1 MTIAPGGVVSMRET
15 VLAQAALALAGAAT
29 FDEAFDRVAEVLMDD
44 LGAIGCAVFTAS
56 GDDGSVIV
64 THQRGAGSA
73 PERRITHKVTAKRL
87 ALVMRTGAA
96 IYHGDVGAVPD
107 MQDEHHVSIF
117 GAQGIHAVCLLP
129 LATEGPTFGALSV
142 RYQTVQRFDAGQQQ
156 LLIDLASHLAM
167 AWRHLTERET
177 LARRSDR
184 LAALTRAQFH
194 LSRITQASDFRA
206 AVVRA
211 VHEVIPHQ
219 WCDVLTGT
227 PEALVRLTLGSDG
240 HPVPFGPPTPDE
252 LTVAQASA
260 RSGIARMA
268 VHLHDTPTTSR
279 GTVELSVVA
288 RSGRGPLLVLRV
300 LAARSDAFE
309 PEDLEL
315 LTLLVRQAAT
325 VLETTRLFRVQR
337 TQRRRAEGSAALA
350 RVMLEERGLVD
361 GARALLAVLD
371 RAIPSSG
378 KVLALRTATGLGI
391 EAVATTG
398 SLASP
403 TLPPFAIEHAIMRL
417 AGHGQPRQVASLR
430 EASPAEGPTQLPDEW
445 ATIVPVTA
453 RGRLVAML
461 VISTPRGAPLLGR
474 EQATLTRLTSPLAL
488 AVDALLRQR
497 EEQLSHEREHLLA
510 SAIMTIEFPIFILDA
525 TRIRFANGAAAREY
539 GWSGVELAQ
548 MTFEEL
554 IATESGAT
562 LASAESDDASLRA
575 HALAGTKIL
584 HQQHRRR
591 DGTDFPVAITVSVL
605 PATSSGPS
613 GYVVST
619 RNIATDRQL
628 EEQLRQTEKLIALG
642 ELVSGVAHEIN
653 NPLTGISAFAQLM
666 LEDPLDADQQQSVQL
681 IKQEADRASAV
692 IKDLMLFA
700 RRSTPTVGPVQL
712 NDLLAQTLRLRAYSL
727 RNAGVQVVL
736 HTDPALP
743 TVAGDP
749 QKLQQVFVNLIGN
762 AEDAMAGA
770 PTRTLTIHTAV
781 VHGLVQVQVTDT
793 GRGIPVHV
801 RPRIFEPFFT
811 TKPAGMG
818 TGLGLSASYGI
829 IQAHGGDIE
838 VSSEEGAGTTM
849 TVTLPFVG
857 LSAVP

>member
-15 VLAQAALALAGAAT
+15 VLAQAALALAGAAS
-29 FDEAFDRVAEVLMDD
+29 FEDAFDRVAEVLMDD
-44 LGAIGCAVFTAS
+44 LGAIGCAVFKAS
-56 GDDGSVIV
+56 GEGGSVIV

-73 PERRITHKVTAKRL
+73 PERRITHKVTAKRVE
-87 ALVMRTGAA
+87 LVMRTGAA
-96 IYHGDVGAVPD
+96 IYHGDVSTVPD
-107 MQDEHHVSIF
+107 MLDAHHLAVF
-117 GAQGIHAVCLLP
+117 GPLGIRAVCLLP
-129 LATEGPTFGALSV
+129 LVADGPAFGALSV
-142 RYQTVQRFDAGQQQ
+142 RYPTVQRFDAAQQQ
-156 LLIDLASHLAM
+156 LLIDIASHLAM
-167 AWRHLTERET
+167 AWRHLTERDT

-184 LAALTRAQFH
+184 LAALTRAQYH
-194 LSRITQASDFRA
+194 LSRITQASGFRS

-219 WCDVLTGT
+219 WCDVLTGA
-227 PEALVRLTLGSDG
+227 PEALVRLTLGTDG
-240 HPVPFGPPTPDE
+240 HTVPFLPPTPDE
-252 LTVAQASA
+252 VRVATETA
-260 RSGIARMA
+260 RSGISRMA
-268 VHLHDTPTTSR
+268 VHLQDTPTSTRESA
-279 GTVELSVVA
+279 ELCVAA

-300 LAARSDAFE
+300 VAAQSDAFD

-350 RVMLEERGLVD
+350 RVVLEDRGLVD

-371 RAIPSSG
+371 RVIPSSG

-391 EAVATTG
+391 EAVATSG

-403 TLPPFAIEHAIMRL
+403 TLPPYAIEHAIMLL

-430 EASPAEGPTQLPDEW
+430 EASPTGGPTQLPDEW
-445 ATIVPVTA
+445 ATIVPVIA

-474 EQATLTRLTSPLAL
+474 EEATLARLISPLAL
-488 AVDALLRQR
+488 AVDTLLRQR

-539 GWSGVELAQ
+539 GWSSVELAQ
-548 MTFEEL
+548 MAFEEL
-554 IATESGAT
+554 IATEPGAT
-562 LASAESDDASLRA
+562 PETPDNIVSGLRA
-575 HALAGTKIL
+575 HAQAGTRIL
-584 HQQHRRR
+584 HQHHRRQ

-666 LEDPLDADQQQSVQL
+666 LEDPLEGDQRESVQL

-712 NDLLAQTLRLRAYSL
+712 NDLLAQTLRLRAYSM

-762 AEDAMAGA
+762 AEDAMVGA
-770 PTRTLTIHTAV
+770 PTRVLTIHTAV
-781 VHGLVQVQVTDT
+781 VNGKVQVQVIDT

-838 VSSEEGAGTTM
+838 VSSDEGAGTTM
-849 TVTLPFVG
+849 TVTLPIVG
-857 LSAVP
+857 LSAAP